1 MDRNQT
7 IQAYFSILSSEFPDF
22 IRPYLELPL
31 LKRLSGIGLFCGTDW
46 TTLYQNKFF
55 YSRLDHSIGAALIV
69 WNFTKDKRQT
79 LAALFHD
86 VSTPA
91 FSHVMDFRNGDALT
105 QESTEDENKRM
116 VEQDEELR
124 QLLLADGIQPEEVS
138 DYHIF
143 PIADNNLPRL
153 ASDRLEYMFTT
164 GMIMGDIWTLDRI
177 AACYNDL
184 TIMTN
189 EDGVDELGFRTESL
203 AVEYCAKCCQ
213 TGLIMIRNENKLA
226 LSLLAHLAEI
236 AIRGNHLSETE
247 IHTKSEA
254 EIMEIFDRI
263 TSEHFSMPY
272 RTFRNMTEI
281 ERTDQAIPE
290 CYSISLEVKRRYID
304 PLCNGKRIS
313 EISKESSEAINHLLT
328 FQDSAYAS
336 IRYIG

>member
-7 IQAYFSILSSEFPDF
+7 IQSYFHTLSPDYPEF

-46 TTLYQNKFF
+46 TALYENKFF

-69 WNFTKDKRQT
+69 WNFTKDKKQT
-79 LAALFHD
+79 LAALLHD

-116 VEQDEELR
+116 VEQDEDLR
-124 QLLLADGIQPEEVS
+124 QLLLADGILPEEVS

-143 PIADNNLPRL
+143 PIADNDLPRL

-164 GMIMGDIWTLDRI
+164 GMIMRDIWTLDRI

-184 TIMTN
+184 EIMKN
-189 EDGVDELGFRTESL
+189 EDGIDELGFRTESL
-203 AVEYCAKCCQ
+203 AVEYCNKCCQ

-236 AIRGNHLSETE
+236 AIRENHLSEAE
-247 IHTKSEA
+247 IHTKGEA
-254 EIMEIFDRI
+254 EIMKIFDQI
-263 TSEHFSMPY
+263 TTEEFCTPY

-281 ERTDQAIPE
+281 TRSQHALPD

-313 EISKESSEAINHLLT
+313 EINEEARQSINHVLT
-328 FQDSAYAS
+328 FQDSLYAS
-336 IRYIG
+336 VKYIG